1 MSNYLILFITFALF
15 VSCLTLIYL
24 YFQARAKLKHLKSL
38 VELEEEK
45 RQLEDKIQG
54 LKMQEV
60 EVFQEVETLRQNA
73 LTRIEV
79 QLESERRRAKDEIQS
94 IQLAK
99 EQFFQSVEIQ
109 KEDLRKELQ
118 IFVAGQQMQKEQI
131 LAEVEEVR
139 KNSLRAMDAEL
150 ESEWQKSRDE
160 IQKIQTIK
168 DNFFQLAESQKD
180 ELRQRL
186 EAQKSVLHQEIHEL
200 KESIKRLQE
209 ELKPLEDES
218 EYVESGLYEPLYDFD
233 SLDRYTREL
242 ESLRQK
248 QKEMIKNKEAVVW
261 YTAWTVNGST
271 AQGRKM
277 QNENT
282 RLMLR
287 AFNGECDALITK
299 VKYNNVVAIEKR
311 IWSLYDAINKLG
323 RTNHSEISYSFSD
336 LKIQEL
342 KLVHEYHEKK
352 QAIIEEQRQ
361 IREQMR
367 EEELARREI
376 EKAILEA
383 EREEARYQKALQ
395 RAREEIERATGE
407 KYVKLEYEIKR
418 LNELLI
424 EAQTNRE
431 RVKSRAEMTRSGYV
445 YIISNIGSFGE
456 NVYKIGMIRRLD
468 PMDRVYE
475 LGDASV
481 PFSFDVHAMIFS
493 EDAPRLESKLHQTFD
508 HRRVNRINLR
518 KEFFRVT
525 IEEIKA
531 EAIKLKADVLVTM
544 KAEAKD
550 YWKTQAII
558 NKEGDLS
565 TSQGHTQSTLELN

>member
-15 VSCLTLIYL
+15 VSCIILIYL
-24 YFQARAKLKHLKSL
+24 YLQARAKLKYLKPL
-38 VELEEEK
+38 VELEKKK
-45 RQLEDKIQG
+45 RQLEDTIQH

-60 EVFQEVETLRQNA
+60 EVFREVETLKRNA

-79 QLESERRRAKDEIQS
+79 QLESEQQKAKDEIQS

-99 EQFFQSVEIQ
+99 EQFFQSVGIQ

-118 IFVAGQQMQKEQI
+118 TYVANQQMQKEQI
-131 LAEVEEVR
+131 VAEIEEIR
-139 KNSLRAMDAEL
+139 KNSLHKIDTEL
-150 ESEWQKSRDE
+150 ESEWRRNKDE

-168 DNFFQLAESQKD
+168 DNFFRLAESQKE
-180 ELRQRL
+180 ELRQKL
-186 EAQKSVLHQEIHEL
+186 EAEKSVLHQEVNDL
-200 KESIKRLQE
+200 KEDIKRLQE
-209 ELKPLEDES
+209 ELKPLEDEA

-233 SLDRYTREL
+233 SSESYITEL

-248 QKEMIKNKEAVVW
+248 QKEMIKDKEAIVW
-261 YTAWTVNGST
+261 HTAWTVNGST

-282 RLMLR
+282 RLILR

-311 IWSLYDAINKLG
+311 IRSLYDAINKLG
-323 RTNHSEISYSFSD
+323 RTNNCEISYSFSE

-367 EEELARREI
+367 DEELARREI

-395 RAREEIERATGE
+395 RAREEIEKATGE
-407 KYVKLEYEIKR
+407 NYIKLEYEIKR

-456 NVYKIGMIRRLD
+456 NVYKIGMTRRLD

-481 PFSFDVHAMIFS
+481 PFSFDVHAIIFS
-493 EDAPRLESKLHQTFD
+493 EDAPKLESRLHQIFD

-518 KEFFRVT
+518 KEYFRVT

-558 NKEGDLS
+558 NKESGLS
-565 TSQGHTQSTLELN
+565 TSQRYTQPKLELN